1 MNWLLKKLKKY
12 IGEHRFI
19 YLFIFF
25 CSCDIQPV
33 WAISGT
39 LFI

>member
-1 MNWLLKKLKKY
+1 LEN
-12 IGEHRFI
+12 ISFFI
-19 YLFIFF
+19 FSYFF

-33 WAISGT
+33 RAISGT

>member
-1 MNWLLKKLKKY
+1 MNWFLKNLKKY
-12 IGEHRFI
+12 IGEHKFL

-25 CSCDIQPV
+25 CFCDIQPV
-33 WAISGT
+33 RAISGT

>member
-12 IGEHRFI
+12 IGEHKFPN
-19 YLFIFF
+19 LFIFF

-33 WAISGT
+33 RAVSGT

>member
-1 MNWLLKKLKKY
+1 LKKLKTY
-12 IGEHRFI
+12 IGEHKFL

-33 WAISGT
+33 RAISGI